1 MIMGFLFSIYT
12 FRHTRYMYKRLA
24 ACCHLM
30 AAGCVL
36 VVLEVSGNAVSYASL
51 NLPLKHPPGSQWH
64 YGYSYILAWIT
75 FSIELLSAI
84 GFAVLFEEEERRT
97 KLLMRNLPLMR
108 NLL

>member
-1 MIMGFLFSIYT
+1 
-12 FRHTRYMYKRLA
+12 
-24 ACCHLM
+24 M

-84 GFAVLFEEEERRT
+84 GFAVMFEEEEEGQSS
-97 KLLMRNLPLMR
+97 
-108 NLL
+108 